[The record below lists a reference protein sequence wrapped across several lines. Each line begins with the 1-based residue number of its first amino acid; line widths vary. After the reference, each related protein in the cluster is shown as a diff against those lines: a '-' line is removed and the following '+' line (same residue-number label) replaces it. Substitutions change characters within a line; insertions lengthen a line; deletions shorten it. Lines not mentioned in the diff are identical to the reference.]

1 MVCWRIKFS
10 GGTSFIP
17 KICHVHYP
25 EIAPIVKATAE
36 QFNIPY
42 LESKT
47 FGSALQSHI
56 KTLKRLGKM
65 PVLDEIMG

>member
-1 MVCWRIKFS
+1 MEHHLF
-10 GGTSFIP
+10 P